1 MKRKFDLDAAV
12 ASELGLSI
20 AEVKDITTAFL
31 ERLREHLSSQEVV
44 HLDGFGRFRVVIS
57 PGSEKPHELTMVGQS
72 GKKKTKQ
79 LYTTHRKVR
88 VHFSKAEPFNR
99 LLRAKL
105 GPASEKKS

>member
-31 ERLREHLSSQEVV
+31 ERLRAHLVDEEAV
-44 HLDGFGRFRVVIS
+44 HLAGFGRFRVVVS
-57 PGSEKPHELTMVGQS
+57 PGSEEPHELTTR
-72 GKKKTKQ
+72 KKKQ

-88 VHFSKAEPFNR
+88 VHFSKAEPFDR
-99 LLRAKL
+99 LLRAKM

>member
-31 ERLREHLSSQEVV
+31 ERLREHLSSQETV
-44 HLDGFGRFRVVIS
+44 HLDGFGRFRVVVS
-57 PGSEKPHELTMVGQS
+57 EGSTEPHELTMGRR
-72 GKKKTKQ
+72 KKKQ
-79 LYTTHRKVR
+79 LFTTHRKVK
-88 VHFSKAEPFNR
+88 VHFAKAEPFDR
-99 LLRAKL
+99 LLRAKM